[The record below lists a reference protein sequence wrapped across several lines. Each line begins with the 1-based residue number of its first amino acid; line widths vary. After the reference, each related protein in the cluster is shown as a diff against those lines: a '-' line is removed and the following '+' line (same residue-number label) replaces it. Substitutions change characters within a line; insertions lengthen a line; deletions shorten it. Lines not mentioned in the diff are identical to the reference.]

1 MNERIKELRKE
12 LGLTLEQ
19 FGKRI
24 GVTKV
29 AISNIEK
36 GKRNVTEQMFKS
48 VCREFNVNEEWLRNG
63 SGDMFNEPSYFNLD
77 EFLAE
82 KGASELEVELTK
94 AYFSIDPEIRHSML
108 KTFKKLIAYDEK
120 KRLSQADDNIAN
132 APTKTNNAILTDD
145 EIDKE
150 VAGYRQQ
157 LEAQKKAADESSA
170 MNGGLGIG

>member
-12 LGLTLEQ
+12 LSLTLEQ

-63 SGDMFNEPSYFNLD
+63 SGDMFIEKNTVNID
-77 EFLAE
+77 EFIINNNITKTE
-82 KGASELEVELTK
+82 IELVKSYLSLSLEQRQSLIQ
-94 AYFSIDPEIRHSML
+94 SL
-108 KTFKKLIAYDEK
+108 KLIF
-120 KRLSQADDNIAN
+120 SN
-132 APTKTNNAILTDD
+132 AGTINL
-145 EIDKE
+145 
-150 VAGYRQQ
+150 
-157 LEAQKKAADESSA
+157 
-170 MNGGLGIG
+170 

>member
-1 MNERIKELRKE
+1 MNERIKELRKK
-12 LGLTLEQ
+12 LGLTLEK
-19 FGKRI
+19 FGDRV

-36 GKRNVTEQMFKS
+36 GNRNVTEQMFKS

-108 KTFKKLIAYDEK
+108 KTFKELIAYDEK

-132 APTKTNNAILTDD
+132 APTKNNNAILTDD

-157 LEAQKKAADESSA
+157 LEAQKKAADKSSA

>member
-63 SGDMFNEPSYFNLD
+63 SGDMFIEKNTVNID
-77 EFLAE
+77 EFIINNNITKTEIELA
-82 KGASELEVELTK
+82 KSYLSLSLEHRQSLIQ
-94 AYFSIDPEIRHSML
+94 SL
-108 KTFKKLIAYDEK
+108 KLIF
-120 KRLSQADDNIAN
+120 SN
-132 APTKTNNAILTDD
+132 AGTINL
-145 EIDKE
+145 
-150 VAGYRQQ
+150 
-157 LEAQKKAADESSA
+157 
-170 MNGGLGIG
+170 

>member
-1 MNERIKELRKE
+1 MNERIKELRKK

-19 FGKRI
+19 FGNRI
-24 GVTKV
+24 GVTKMT
-29 AISNIEK
+29 ISRIEN
-36 GKRNVTEQMFKS
+36 GKNAVTEQMFKS

-108 KTFKKLIAYDEK
+108 KTFKELIAYDEK
-120 KRLSQADDNIAN
+120 KRLSQVDDNIAN

-157 LEAQKKAADESSA
+157 LEAQKKAVDESSA

>member
-1 MNERIKELRKE
+1 
-12 LGLTLEQ
+12 
-19 FGKRI
+19 
-24 GVTKV
+24 
-29 AISNIEK
+29 
-36 GKRNVTEQMFKS
+36 
-48 VCREFNVNEEWLRNG
+48 
-63 SGDMFNEPSYFNLD
+63 MFNEPSYFNLD

-82 KGASELEVELTK
+82 KEASELEVELTK

-108 KTFKKLIAYDEK
+108 KTFKELIAYDEK

-132 APTKTNNAILTDD
+132 APTKTNHAILTDD